1 MISRRAFSLLLCLF
15 VAFSTCIFVQGQ
27 STYGQITG
35 SVTDP
40 SGAAI
45 PEAQVTLTNLGTAE
59 KRVQPTGPDGLYSF
73 VNLVP
78 AQYRVDIEKAGFKH
92 FTRQPIAVEVQQTAR
107 IDAALVVG
115 QVSET
120 VEVTSETPLLQSDTS
135 SLGTVVNQREANELP
150 LNGRNIYNLTTIT
163 PSVVPQGNTMGT
175 VVGKNPFD
183 FANYQIGGAFA
194 NEGAIYLDGQPLNIG
209 YINLPLMVPT
219 QDAVSEFKVQYS
231 NLGPEWGKFAGGVIN
246 ISTKSGTNVWHGS
259 GYDYLRNKIFNS
271 NEFFNKNSEIALGKT
286 NEPPPFTQNQFG
298 ATIGGAVI
306 KDRTFAFF
314 SYEGFRLRTGTPFNT
329 TVPTLAERGGDFSDL
344 CTSGFTTPDPGG
356 SGVNI
361 CSDTNPATGA
371 PVHQLYNPI
380 AFTGGSALTGTRIP
394 FANNNISAAINPT
407 SAFLLNKLIA
417 DPTSGGTVLN
427 FLKDSSTG
435 GDTDTYIARVDQTIN
450 SKNTIFGRFAYWKL
464 LSLAQDPFATG
475 MCKDRCAENTRSKS
489 FVLGWNYAISPTTIL
504 NVNGSISRFHYLRA
518 PINDGFDM
526 TQEGWP
532 AAYNALV
539 PDIERTP
546 LTPCF
551 GQNDSLVTCSQGQ
564 SSINDLNTQF
574 NISPQ
579 VTMIRGRHSFVWGGQ
594 LEEGYD
600 NYLQTNTGGGL
611 ISFTGS
617 WTSATPG
624 TVGAGNVAGA
634 NAGNGEDF
642 ADFLLG
648 YGNGQGSAFG
658 NQTTGSLVISGP
670 VSGKQTYRALY
681 FADNWRPTSKLTLN
695 LGLRYELQGT
705 WSERFDKMTYFDPK
719 ATNTSVQGCSGVA
732 GSACL
737 GDLFLVKTGVND
749 TRNNLPL
756 SKKQFMPR
764 LGFAYSADS
773 KTVIRGGYGI
783 FFIPNYVAFNTNP
796 YVDPVS
802 SSTSNFFAS
811 NNQGLTPAASLNANT
826 CDAPGD
832 GTITC
837 LGAGPFNQGNFAG
850 GTGANNII
858 AVPGRNPQPNV
869 SQYILNQNNFS
880 ATGYTVQKYGYTEQ
894 WNFDIQRELPWGFF
908 ADVAYA
914 GAHGV
919 HLPQSN
925 PNVNEIPDSF
935 INTAHSQFATGGEA
949 AVTIAQPVCPGG
961 SNVPCAAYPFSQVLP
976 GALGPAGLLAG
987 QLDRPFPQY
996 AGVNLNGQGCCSSN
1010 YNALQATV
1018 TKRFS
1023 GGGTMLASYTNAKLL
1038 SNTDTLTSWLEGG
1051 TTGGT
1056 GAIQDWNNLGAE
1068 RSLSSQD
1075 VSQRL
1080 VISYV
1085 LDLPFG
1091 HGKRWAGGVSGVTD
1105 KVVSGWGLDG
1115 TTTFQRGFP
1124 VKISWGGGNAMTS
1137 SSLLGQSTLRP
1148 DYISG
1153 CSKGVSGSAVSRV
1166 PEWFNTACFTAPGG
1180 VDSTGAQIN
1189 PWTFGNEPRVDSS
1202 IRQQGVNNFDFAVFK
1217 RTNITERLGVEF
1229 RTEFFNLFNHPQ
1241 FGPPNGTQTSA
1252 TFGQITN
1259 TVNLPR
1265 LIQFGLKIAF

>member
-1 MISRRAFSLLLCLF
+1 MISRRAFSLFLSLL

-27 STYGQITG
+27 STYGSITG
-35 SVTDP
+35 SVADP
-40 SGAAI
+40 TGAAVAD
-45 PEAQVTLTNLGTAE
+45 AQVTLTNLGTAE
-59 KRVQPTGPDGLYSF
+59 KRVQPTGSDGLYNF

-78 AQYRVDIEKAGFKH
+78 GQYRVDVEKPGFKH
-92 FTRQPIAVEVQQTAR
+92 FTRQPIAVEVQQTVR
-107 IDAALVVG
+107 IEAALVVG

-120 VEVTSETPLLQSDTS
+120 VEVTSETPLLQTDTS

-163 PSVVPQGNTMGT
+163 PSVVPQGSTLGT

-246 ISTKSGTNVWHGS
+246 ISTKSGTNTWHGS

-271 NEFFNKNSEIALGKT
+271 NEFFNKNSEIKAGKS
-286 NEPPPFTQNQFG
+286 NQPPPFTQNQFG
-298 ATIGGAVI
+298 ATIGGAVV

-329 TVPTLAERGGDFSDL
+329 TVPTLKERGGDFSDL
-344 CTSGFTTPDPGG
+344 CTSGSFTTPDPNG
-356 SGVNI
+356 SAIPVCDDKQNGV
-361 CSDTNPATGA
+361 

-380 AFTGGSALTGTRIP
+380 AFTGPGNTNRVP
-394 FANNNISAAINPT
+394 FANNNISTVINPT
-407 SAFLLNKLIA
+407 SAFLLGKLIA
-417 DPTSGGTVLN
+417 SPTSGGTVLN

-435 GDTDTYIARVDQTIN
+435 GDTDTYIARMDQTIN
-450 SKNTIFGRFAYWKL
+450 SRNTVFGRFAYWKL
-464 LSLAQDPFATG
+464 LSLAQDPFGTG

-504 NVNGSISRFHYLRA
+504 NVNGSISRFHYLRG
-518 PINDGFDM
+518 PINQNFDV

-539 PDIERTP
+539 PNIERTP
-546 LTPCF
+546 MTPCF

-579 VTMIRGRHSFVWGGQ
+579 VTMIRGRHTFVWGGQ

-617 WTSATPG
+617 WTSAAPG
-624 TVGAGNVAGA
+624 VVGAGNVSGP

-642 ADFLLG
+642 ADFMLG

-670 VSGKQTYRALY
+670 VSGKQTYRGLY
-681 FADNWRPTSKLTLN
+681 FGDNWRATSKLTLN

-705 WSERFDKMTYFDPK
+705 WSERFDKMTYFNPK
-719 ATNTSVQGCSGVA
+719 ATNSSVTGCNGTA
-732 GSACL
+732 GSPCL

-756 SKKQFMPR
+756 SKKQIMPR
-764 LGFAYSADS
+764 LGFAYGLDQ

-783 FFIPNYVAFNTNP
+783 FFIPNYVAFNANP

-802 SSTSNFFAS
+802 SATSNFFAS
-811 NNQGLTPAASLNANT
+811 NDHGVTPAATLNANS
-826 CDAPGD
+826 CSVAG
-832 GTITC
+832 GAITC
-837 LGAGPFNQGNFAG
+837 LGAGPFGQSA
-850 GTGANNII
+850 TGVNNLV
-858 AVPGRNPQPNV
+858 AVPGRHPLPNV
-869 SQYILNQNNFS
+869 SQYILTQNNFS
-880 ATGYTVQKYGYTEQ
+880 ATGYTVQKYGYTQQ
-894 WNFDIQRELPWGFF
+894 WNFDIQRELPGGFF
-908 ADVAYA
+908 ADLAYA

-925 PNVNEIPDSF
+925 PNINQIPDSF
-935 INTAHSQFATGGEA
+935 INEAHGQFATGGA
-949 AVTIAQPVCPGG
+949 ANVAITQPV
-961 SNVPCAAYPFSQVLP
+961 AIYPFSQNLP
-976 GALGPAGLLAG
+976 GALGPAGLIKG

-1018 TKRFS
+1018 TKRFQ
-1023 GGGTMLASYTNAKLL
+1023 GGGTMLVSYTNAKLM

-1091 HGKRWAGGVSGVTD
+1091 HGKKYLGGVSGVTS

-1124 VKISWGGGNAMTS
+1124 VKISWGGANAMTNS
-1137 SSLLGQSTLRP
+1137 GLLGQSTLRP
-1148 DYISG
+1148 DYIAG
-1153 CSKGVSGSAVSRV
+1153 CNKSSSGSAVSRV
-1166 PEWFNTACFTAPGG
+1166 THWFNTACFTAPGG
-1180 VDSTGAQIN
+1180 VDATGAQIN
-1189 PWTFGNEPRVDSS
+1189 PWTFGNEPRVDASL
-1202 IRQQGVNNFDFAVFK
+1202 RQQGVNDFDFAVFK
-1217 RTNITERLGVEF
+1217 RTNLTEKLNIEF

-1252 TFGQITN
+1252 TFGQVTN